1 MWVGVIMMPKK
12 GTFMKSKHIHIEVKS
27 GHANLTKKQ
36 KEFRNNNRNHYEIER
51 TDTFWWY

>member
-1 MWVGVIMMPKK
+1 
-12 GTFMKSKHIHIEVKS
+12 MKSKHIHIEVKS